1 MTEKT
6 SNWTRRDDAMV
17 ESMIR
22 RGATRRDLLRMFMA
36 GGMSLAAGA
45 GARHGRFGRY
55 PGDRRAFQGGGL
67 VGFDR
72 RYA

>member
-36 GGMSLAAGA
+36 GGMSLAAG
-45 GARHGRFGRY
+45 
-55 PGDRRAFQGGGL
+55 
-67 VGFDR
+67 
-72 RYA
+72 